1 MVSPD
6 LSGDSRGRHDSCRSG
21 TKRSQWGFF
30 QVTVVSQEE
39 NTRGFPSDKLAHLH
53 CRPPPPPAREP
64 VEASRE
70 LRGPALMLHLLHS
83 QSNNR

>member
-53 CRPPPPPAREP
+53 
-64 VEASRE
+64 
-70 LRGPALMLHLLHS
+70 G
-83 QSNNR
+83 